1 MELDK
6 SVQAM
11 QVRLKALEDEK
22 NVSACMNRYM
32 KLCDVL
38 DVGFDLKLLA
48 DLFTEDAT
56 WEGKGSRYA
65 KTFGRYEGRDAIMD
79 MFAKYTKPPAH
90 FELNVHFLANEIVTV
105 DGNTAT
111 ASWVLLQPSSF

>member
-32 KLCDVL
+32 
-38 DVGFDLKLLA
+38 LL
-48 DLFTEDAT
+48 
-56 WEGKGSRYA
+56 S
-65 KTFGRYEGRDAIMD
+65 IS
-79 MFAKYTKPPAH
+79 PC
-90 FELNVHFLANEIVTV
+90 
-105 DGNTAT
+105 
-111 ASWVLLQPSSF
+111 